1 MEGYKPR
8 IADQLLADL
17 LDASRLANRAFRYL
31 FVRRWFQARPTDA

>member
-17 LDASRLANRAFRYL
+17 LDACGCVLLEGSKKTVFINR
-31 FVRRWFQARPTDA
+31 P